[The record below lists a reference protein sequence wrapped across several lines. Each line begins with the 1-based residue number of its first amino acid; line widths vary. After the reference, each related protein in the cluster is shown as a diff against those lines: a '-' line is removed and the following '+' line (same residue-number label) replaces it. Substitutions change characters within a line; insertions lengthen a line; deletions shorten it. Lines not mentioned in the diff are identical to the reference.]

1 VKGEISRLEDKI
13 EAAEERAA
21 EAETE
26 RRDAFVQIDRKEE
39 TIEELESEI
48 REAKVEKASVKSEI
62 ATKRSELADVEAEI
76 EGADTEFDELKAE
89 LAEKKEAIESLRE
102 EKNGLQREKDRL
114 LDEARR
120 RSNAVSEARTDLEDA
135 RESIPEH
142 KARISELHSELDK
155 ATKNEETIEDA
166 VADLF
171 AEKARNERAVR
182 GDRRGSPRETERVC
196 EAGGRRRPSAAT
208 PRGPAR

>member
-89 LAEKKEAIESLRE
+89 LAGEGGRIESLRG
-102 EKNGLQREKDRL
+102 EKRAPAREGPPARRGPSALERGERGADRL
-114 LDEARR
+114 GGRPRVDPGAQ
-120 RSNAVSEARTDLEDA
+120 S
-135 RESIPEH
+135 
-142 KARISELHSELDK
+142 
-155 ATKNEETIEDA
+155 
-166 VADLF
+166 ADLR
-171 AEKARNERAVR
+171 AAQRARQGHEER
-182 GDRRGSPRETERVC
+182 GDDRGR
-196 EAGGRRRPSAAT
+196 GR
-208 PRGPAR
+208 